1 MSGYTK
7 HMYDKDMHEI
17 NKTYSQYIKN
27 IIPLL
32 PKEYEFED
40 ILNLIKAYYPFEW
53 QILNEKYES
62 YSLTDR
68 RLKKQHKKVRY
79 NMHKPEKII
88 FDLKI
93 CKELLEEEYQ
103 KTRREKYDSVEAENY
118 KSLFD
123 KKQLSKV
130 TKRREKINRAKQRSQ
145 AVEPEFLDV
154 LIGFYDRKNASQK
167 DRVYIMKELER
178 YDCPKVTKFFQRK
191 AHSEYN
197 KQLRQMAFYH
207 LQEFGHYTV
216 LRKQK
221 YMQMHTKNKKRR
233 KYLKDEYADARYNIK
248 EIPEEL
254 EYRIENSKDQK
265 IKSYDYFISHSS
277 VDFKFVQLLI
287 QELNKEKKYV
297 YCDWINDTDY
307 LKRKL
312 VGPATLNVIKKRI
325 EQSQA
330 VIWVDSSTSRKSK
343 WVKYELNYANELQKK
358 IYSINVEDEKICNEQ
373 CNELKDLW
381 FLDKNYTELELFE

>member
-1 MSGYTK
+1 
-7 HMYDKDMHEI
+7 MYDKDMIEI
-17 NKTYSQYIKN
+17 NKVYSQYIKN

-32 PKEYEFED
+32 PEEYEFED
-40 ILNLIKAYYPFEW
+40 ILNLIKIYYPFEW
-53 QILNEKYES
+53 RILNEKYES

-68 RLKKQHKKVRY
+68 RLKRQHKKVRY
-79 NMHKPEKII
+79 GMCKPETII
-88 FDLKI
+88 FNLKI
-93 CKELLEEEYQ
+93 CKEILGEEY
-103 KTRREKYDSVEAENY
+103 KKLRKEKFNPVEAEKY
-118 KSLFD
+118 KNSFD

-130 TKRREKINRAKQRSQ
+130 NKRKEKINRAKQRSQ

-207 LQEFGHYTV
+207 LQEFGHYAV

-233 KYLKDEYADARYNIK
+233 KYLKDEYADARYDIK

-254 EYRIENSKDQK
+254 EYRIENAKDQK

-277 VDFKFVQLLI
+277 ADFKFVQLLI

-325 EQSQA
+325 EQSLA
-330 VIWVDSSTSRKSK
+330 VIWVDSSISRKSK
-343 WVKYELNYANELQKK
+343 WVKYELNYAYELQKK
-358 IYSINVEDEKICNEQ
+358 IYVINVEDEKISNDQ

-381 FLDKNYTELELFE
+381 FLDENYKKLKLFV